1 MAHKISK
8 KVIACILVLAFMLQ
22 SIPVLMFMAF
32 GEFAAENLFQTHLD
46 KAASFGVSMIIDSGR
61 VEKNG
66 RFSADVI
73 GASVDG
79 DKDAST
85 FVGGMNADTPARY
98 MGAVYVLEDVYYL
111 DKLTFFSG
119 DKGYPD
125 SYRVYVSE
133 TLADTEK
140 FADLFSEGNRINSK
154 DVACEVDQ
162 QELPIGR
169 RAKYVAVIHTG
180 TEGARVREFELWS
193 GEQPADYFTPEN
205 LFQSALESSASFKL
219 DASGSS
225 ATKSTTLSADDL
237 AATVDGVWSQLYKG
251 SDAGVLYTLDDVYYA
266 DKVTLFSG
274 DAFGSQKYPDS
285 YRVYASDT
293 LEDAETLSDLLTAE
307 NLMTPQDVNVL
318 VNGVDVEIGRKI
330 KYVAIFHTSSDNTR
344 IQEFQLWSGKPAGPE
359 NLFQTH
365 LESARGMKYFP
376 SNGSVDYGVTAVSQE
391 MIDSWLDGDTANGQD
406 LNSGPTWTPAQWLG
420 AEFKLDGLYEVDK
433 LTIYGGA
440 AGYPD
445 TYCVFASDK
454 LETLYTADS
463 MIAGEVA
470 DCLGEAR
477 DVAVGKQIQYVAI
490 VCNGTDDYHRPKEFQ
505 LWSVF
510 EDEGGD
516 EEFVS
521 ENLFRT
527 HLDVQK
533 THGVN
538 MFVSNGGTEEGSQFS
553 AERIAQLVDGDL
565 TGQVFIGGALGWDP
579 PRYLGAVFALD
590 DVYFADKLT
599 LYSGDS
605 GIADHYRVY
614 ASDKLD
620 GLYNE
625 ENRITAEDVVCTD
638 KSAPVELKIGKKIK
652 YVAIFNTSG
661 DTRAYEFQL
670 WSGKEDEGGDEEFEP
685 ENLFGTDAVASSDG
699 FVKNIAG
706 NYFQD
711 SARMDG
717 ALPYLTD
724 GDTTNTQEF
733 PCSNDWLYGVKYELD
748 GLYYIDRLTIYSG
761 KDGQADSY
769 LVFASETEDALYQSI
784 VAEVTVSDGTPAEVK
799 IGKNIQYVAIL
810 GSVANKNVHPK
821 ELELWT
827 GEEPQEP
834 GFESEN
840 LFGNHLDTDG
850 THGVNMFVSSGGT
863 EDASQ
868 FSAERIA
875 QLVDGDLTGQVF
887 IGGALGWDPPRY
899 LGAVFA
905 LDDVY
910 FADKLTL
917 YAGDSGFADHYRI
930 YASDSLDDLYETA
943 NLMTPRDAE
952 CRDKGTPVDV
962 KIGKKVK
969 YVAIFNTSGDVRA
982 YEYQLWSGEDTG
994 EEPEDH
1000 TAKKVL
1006 TIGNSFSENA
1016 SIYASQIAAN
1026 QGYNLTFGYLKLS
1039 SGTIEQ
1045 HWANAQS
1052 NAAVYKFAY
1061 TDPDGTRHNIK
1072 EEGSAGATI
1081 QEALEYMDWDIIV
1094 FQQGSAASGDF
1105 SSYAHLSDLI
1115 GYAEE
1120 LCPDAEQMIH
1130 ETWSWGSQP
1139 ADAFEAIESAYH
1151 RAAEANGLIIIPSG
1165 RAFEFAR
1172 TALGSRTILNIYDDG
1187 RYQHANGYGQFVAGA
1202 SYVAAIFGCDITD
1215 NTFVVTDSGVEGSVD
1230 MKILRKAVMDAMDY
1244 VPGQEVDT
1252 SLIAGK
1258 NPDKFGVATENNKKP
1273 VDSGSSASV
1282 GALTDGLRDPVEF
1295 WGGKDIHNTR
1305 FSFIFYLGANYDL
1318 TGAQIQAVA
1327 DVIDVDE
1334 RYKGMHKGI
1343 KSATIYA
1350 SRYYADLLNEANG
1363 VVVKDGYA
1371 DYSQP
1376 DTASTFTA
1384 EAPESWKGARYVAF
1398 VITIDDYAYGACR
1411 LEELKVFGTRSKMQD
1426 PAETIPEEPDVY
1438 SGIIA
1443 GMEAIESGVAYDD
1456 LYHPTD
1462 GNNNSIGGDHGSLAL
1477 TDGALTG
1484 IEYWGGKDAEA
1495 AKFVFIYNLGANYDL
1510 TDATVF
1516 GTVDSIDTEFSL
1528 HRGIKTATI
1537 YASRYYDDLFGEAS
1551 GVVVKDGYESDN
1563 INVADVNS
1571 VFTAQAPESWKTARY
1586 VAFVITIGDSKYGAC
1601 RLREFRVNGT
1611 RSAVQDSEEEI
1622 PVGPERKPSII
1633 EGLEAD
1639 YYGVATDDLAD
1650 PVYAGASQGIGG
1662 LTDGVWTDMEFWGG
1676 KDTENSSFVFIYDL
1690 YGNYDLTGAAID
1702 SVRDTFDDATGVHKG
1717 IETATIYASRTFENL
1732 FAEGSGVV
1740 AKSGYEDPSRAD
1752 RATNFEITAPE
1763 SWKMARYV
1771 AFVITIDDSTYG
1783 ACRLQELQV
1792 YGTLSATQD
1801 EEPEEERLP
1810 QYLDISGSNGVILRL
1825 FQKDG
1830 RDDLAALGAKLVVT
1844 LSEDKA
1850 DLDPVGQ
1857 KLGGLYE
1864 AAKLYTV
1871 KLVDAGGKEIPLN
1884 GRIVRLSLPA
1894 EDSSVEWK
1902 IACVDDSSAELI
1914 SSSKL
1919 GNAYTVETE
1928 TLRAYATV
1936 KAAGAANGGTD
1947 GDEPAAAGTV
1957 LPTVLWA
1964 VAVVLGVLAVGGIA
1978 LTVVA
1983 AVKRKKEN

>member
-8 KVIACILVLAFMLQ
+8 KVIACILVLAFVLQ
-22 SIPVLMFMAF
+22 SIPVLMFMAS
-32 GEFAAENLFQTHLD
+32 GEF
-46 KAASFGVSMIIDSGR
+46 VS
-61 VEKNG
+61 
-66 RFSADVI
+66 
-73 GASVDG
+73 
-79 DKDAST
+79 
-85 FVGGMNADTPARY
+85 
-98 MGAVYVLEDVYYL
+98 
-111 DKLTFFSG
+111 
-119 DKGYPD
+119 
-125 SYRVYVSE
+125 
-133 TLADTEK
+133 
-140 FADLFSEGNRINSK
+140 
-154 DVACEVDQ
+154 
-162 QELPIGR
+162 
-169 RAKYVAVIHTG
+169 
-180 TEGARVREFELWS
+180 
-193 GEQPADYFTPEN
+193 
-205 LFQSALESSASFKL
+205 
-219 DASGSS
+219 
-225 ATKSTTLSADDL
+225 
-237 AATVDGVWSQLYKG
+237 
-251 SDAGVLYTLDDVYYA
+251 
-266 DKVTLFSG
+266 
-274 DAFGSQKYPDS
+274 
-285 YRVYASDT
+285 
-293 LEDAETLSDLLTAE
+293 
-307 NLMTPQDVNVL
+307 
-318 VNGVDVEIGRKI
+318 
-330 KYVAIFHTSSDNTR
+330 
-344 IQEFQLWSGKPAGPE
+344 E

-365 LESARGMKYFP
+365 LESKHEAVYQGWMKSEVWDEESGTYPDVSRFNSRGALD
-376 SNGSVDYGVTAVSQE
+376 GSVDGN
-391 MIDSWLDGDTANGQD
+391 LDTSYDVYSYSETSTNLIGARYHLDDVYYCGE
-406 LNSGPTWTPAQWLG
+406 LKLYSGLSNY
-420 AEFKLDGLYEVDK
+420 KD
-433 LTIYGGA
+433 IYLV
-440 AGYPD
+440 Y
-445 TYCVFASDK
+445 ASDT
-454 LETLYTADS
+454 LETLYAPENLVTDRAVCDGTGTTVEINREVKY
-463 MIAGEVA
+463 IAVFLDNVA
-470 DCLGEAR
+470 MVEANTETKNKDGR
-477 DVAVGKQIQYVAI
+477 VI
-490 VCNGTDDYHRPKEFQ
+490 EFQ
-505 LWSVF
+505 LWSA
-510 EDEGGD
+510 DQDAGD
-516 EEFVS
+516 EFVS

-527 HLDVQK
+527 HLDIEK

-538 MFVSNGGTEEGSQFS
+538 MFVSSGATEDGSQFS

-605 GIADHYRVY
+605 GYADHYRVY

-620 GLYNE
+620 GLYNA
-625 ENRITAEDVVCTD
+625 ENLITAEDAVCED
-638 KSAPVELKIGKKIK
+638 KGTAVDVQIGKQVK
-652 YVAIFNTSG
+652 YIAIFNTSG

-670 WSGKEDEGGDEEFEP
+670 WSG
-685 ENLFGTDAVASSDG
+685 
-699 FVKNIAG
+699 
-706 NYFQD
+706 
-711 SARMDG
+711 
-717 ALPYLTD
+717 
-724 GDTTNTQEF
+724 
-733 PCSNDWLYGVKYELD
+733 
-748 GLYYIDRLTIYSG
+748 
-761 KDGQADSY
+761 
-769 LVFASETEDALYQSI
+769 
-784 VAEVTVSDGTPAEVK
+784 
-799 IGKNIQYVAIL
+799 
-810 GSVANKNVHPK
+810 
-821 ELELWT
+821 
-827 GEEPQEP
+827 EEPQEP

-840 LFGNHLDTDG
+840 LFQNHLDTES
-850 THGVNMFVSSGGT
+850 THGVNMFVNGGAT
-863 EDASQ
+863 EDGSQ

-875 QLVDGDLTGQVF
+875 QLVDGDLTSQVF
-887 IGGALGWDPPRY
+887 IGGALSWDPPRY

-910 FADKLTL
+910 FADKLTF
-917 YAGDSGFADHYRI
+917 YSGDSGYADHYRI
-930 YASDSLDDLYETA
+930 YASDSLNDLYETA

-952 CRDKGTPVDV
+952 CKDKSTPVDV

-969 YVAIFNTSGDVRA
+969 YIAIFNTSGDIRA

-994 EEPEDH
+994 EEPEDR

-1026 QGYNLTFGYLKLS
+1026 QGYDLTFGYLKLS

-1105 SSYAHLSDLI
+1105 SAYADLGSLI
-1115 GYAEE
+1115 DYVEQF
-1120 LCPDAEQMIH
+1120 CPDAEQMIH

-1151 RAAEANGLIIIPSG
+1151 RAAEAHGLTIIPSG

-1215 NTFVVTDSGVEGSVD
+1215 NSFVVTDSSVEGAVD
-1230 MKILRKAVMDAMDY
+1230 MNVLRKAVMDAMDY
-1244 VPGQEVDT
+1244 VPGEEVDT

-1273 VDSGSSASV
+1273 VDGGSSASV
-1282 GALTDGLRDPVEF
+1282 GALTDGLRDPIEF
-1295 WGGKDIHNTR
+1295 WGGKDVNNTR

-1327 DVIDVDE
+1327 DAIDGEFHV
-1334 RYKGMHKGI
+1334 HKGI

-1363 VVVKDGYA
+1363 VVVKNGYA

-1376 DTASTFTA
+1376 DSASTFTA

-1398 VITIDDYAYGACR
+1398 IITIDDSVYGACR
-1411 LEELKVFGTRSKMQD
+1411 LEELKVFGTRSAVQD

-1443 GMEAIESGVAYDD
+1443 GMEAMESGVAYDD
-1456 LYHPTD
+1456 LYHPT
-1462 GNNNSIGGDHGSLAL
+1462 GSEVNSVGEHGSLAL

-1484 IEYWGGKDAEA
+1484 IEYWGGKDVEA

-1537 YASRYYDDLFGEAS
+1537 YASRYYDDLFGASS
-1551 GVVVKDGYESDN
+1551 GVVVKDGYESDD

-1571 VFTAQAPESWKTARY
+1571 VFTAQAPESWKNARY
-1586 VAFVITIGDSKYGAC
+1586 VAFVITIGDSQYGAC

-1639 YYGVATDDLAD
+1639 YYGVATDDLKD
-1650 PVYAGASQGIGG
+1650 PIYNGASQGVGG
-1662 LTDGVWTDMEFWGG
+1662 LTDGVWEDMEFWGG
-1676 KDTENSSFVFIYDL
+1676 KDTENSCFVFIYDL

-1732 FAEGSGVV
+1732 FAEGTGVV

-1752 RATNFEITAPE
+1752 RATNFEITAPD

-1810 QYLDISGSNGVILRL
+1810 QYLDISGDNGVILRL

-1871 KLVDAGGKEIPLN
+1871 KLVDAGGKEIPLD
-1884 GRIVRLSLPA
+1884 GRIVRLSFPA

-1928 TLRAYATV
+1928 TLRSYATV
-1936 KAAGAANGGTD
+1936 KAAGAAGDGPD

-1957 LPTVLWA
+1957 LTTVLWA
-1964 VAVVLGVLAVGGIA
+1964 VAVVLGVLAVGGIT

-1983 AVKRKKEN
+1983 AVKRKKDE